1 MSRKAHPRRRWWTRW
16 NRPPFGI
23 RLFSNRARELER
35 IDTNPLIA
43 AGGSGILQ
51 LSFVAVIGLVAA
63 ALLLSLWTTVHRR
76 RTEFAVLRAMGL
88 SRRQILAQLSMEY
101 TVVAVLG
108 IAVGVYL
115 GVLVGR
121 RMLSFLDVTATGEQV
136 EPGFILQTD
145 WTFVALGAVAV
156 IVTFALSL
164 LLAVRALGR
173 TSDAQALRT
182 E

>member
-1 MSRKAHPRRRWWTRW
+1 
-16 NRPPFGI
+16 
-23 RLFSNRARELER
+23 
-35 IDTNPLIA
+35 
-43 AGGSGILQ
+43 
-51 LSFVAVIGLVAA
+51 
-63 ALLLSLWTTVHRR
+63 
-76 RTEFAVLRAMGL
+76 L

-108 IAVGVYL
+108 IVVGVYL

-145 WTFVALGAVAV
+145 WGFVALGAVAV